1 MEPPDTKSRGWGLKM
16 LDERLASIGLTG
28 CREGYPI
35 GR

>member
-1 MEPPDTKSRGWGLKM
+1 MEPSDTMSRGWGSKM
-16 LDERLASIGLTG
+16 LDERVASIGLTG